1 MSISGLTPP
10 IDIPWKLVGTS
21 SDMMDTTFCDNL
33 FPVMWRSS
41 MAMFAYEPPAE
52 EQPEGL
58 CGQRICFV
66 KVSCSITGYQPT
78 EQEVAEGFTEFSG
91 IDVEQLNDIFT
102 EYFACYGA
110 LLNVAVFPEDPS
122 TELTSYPYFM
132 DFEPKLRDLYQP
144 ATDTNDIL
152 TASHS
157 QVNAGKSFTTTKS
170 SQTGLSLG
178 GKAGLSATE
187 PESHVTASAEASGT
201 LSHTWGE
208 TEQDTTSTQSDGARD
223 RREEQGVTT
232 QINQLYNLLT
242 GYHVGTNRATFIML
256 PRPNTLQAT
265 DHRSFIQGLR
275 MIEGV
280 QDFFFTIA
288 RPSTMDG
295 FRLEGRLET
304 AHFPENVTVHTPTPV
319 YNETTE
325 TFLVEAH
332 EPGGN
337 ISAQYLNLESVGDT
351 KHTVPT
357 GWVIDRSKGDPGHP
371 GISEVAN
378 NSNEQANESLRG
390 YNYQAS
396 GDAAVQISGTI
407 NSAGGWGSGAEFSR
421 EYTVFLRSEQPVS
434 GATGAS
440 TVTSP
445 FFITARQLCTSVT
458 VEQECIN
465 GAGTGAGAAGGAS
478 AATAIV
484 AEGTLNVAAPPAIA
498 ISRTPVLKEMLRNIH
513 AALTNV
519 RQLPDQ
525 RARGSFGFLQSDYLA
540 GRVAAILDKDLAN
553 VKLGRLRNVRA
564 SEATLA
570 ALKDHTLGALLT
582 GHAYTIHRESKLALT
597 EVYNAREAVVR
608 AIAKGPKFAAPEKPA
623 GRPTPST
630 TRRKR

>member
-1 MSISGLTPP
+1 
-10 IDIPWKLVGTS
+10 
-21 SDMMDTTFCDNL
+21 MMDTAFCDNL

-78 EQEVAEGFTEFSG
+78 EDEVAEGFTEFSG
-91 IDVEQLNDIFT
+91 VDVQQLNDIFT
-102 EYFACYGA
+102 EYFACYGV
-110 LLNVAVFPEDPS
+110 LLNVAVFPENPK
-122 TELTSYPYFM
+122 TELSSYPYFM
-132 DFEPKLRDLYQP
+132 DFEPKIRDLYQP

-178 GKAGLSATE
+178 GKAGVSATE
-187 PESHVTASAEASGT
+187 PESHVTASSEASGS

-208 TEQDTTSTQSDGARD
+208 TEQDSTTTQSDAARD

-232 QINQLYNLLT
+232 QINQLYNLMT

-256 PRPNTLQAT
+256 PRPDTLQPT

-280 QDFFFTIA
+280 QDFFLTIA

-295 FRLEGRLET
+295 FKLEGRLET
-304 AHFPENVTVHTPTPV
+304 AHFPENVTVNTPAPV
-319 YNETTE
+319 YNESSE
-325 TFLVEAH
+325 TFWVKAH

-337 ISAQYLNLESVGDT
+337 ISAQYLKLESVGDSKYT
-351 KHTVPT
+351 IPT
-357 GWVIDRSKGDPGHP
+357 GWVIDRSKGDAGHP
-371 GISEVAN
+371 GISEIEN
-378 NSNEQANESLRG
+378 NSNEQANNSLRE

-407 NSAGGWGSGAEFSR
+407 NSAGSWGSGAEFSR
-421 EYTVFLRSEQPVS
+421 EYTVHLRSEQPVG
-434 GATGAS
+434 GAAGVP

-458 VEQECIN
+458 VQGECIN
-465 GAGTGAGAAGGAS
+465 GAGAGADAS
-478 AATAIV
+478 AASAIV
-484 AEGTLNVAAPPAIA
+484 AEGTLNVALPPARA
-498 ISRTPVLKEMLRNIH
+498 SSRTPVLKEMLRNIH

-519 RQLPDQ
+519 HQLPAQ

-540 GRVAAILDKDLAN
+540 ARVAALLDKELAN
-553 VKLGRLRNVRA
+553 VKLGKLRNVRA
-564 SEATLA
+564 SEAALA
-570 ALKDHTLGALLT
+570 ALEDHTLASVLT
-582 GHAYTIHRESKLALT
+582 GHAYTLHRESKLALE
-597 EVYNAREAVVR
+597 EVYNVREAVVR
-608 AIAKGPKFAAPEKPA
+608 AIAKGPKLEPPAKPA
-623 GRPTPST
+623 
-630 TRRKR
+630 RRRAPKTEG